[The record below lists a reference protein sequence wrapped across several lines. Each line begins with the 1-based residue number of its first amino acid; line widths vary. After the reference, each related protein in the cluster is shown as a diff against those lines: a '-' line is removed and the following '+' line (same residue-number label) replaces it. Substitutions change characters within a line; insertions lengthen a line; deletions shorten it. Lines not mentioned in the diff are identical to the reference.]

1 MKGVIVSAGLGTRLR
16 PITNLISKNLLPI
29 YNKPMIYYAIET
41 LIKGGV
47 DEILIVISKEH
58 TEQYKKLLK
67 NGEDFNINITYTI
80 QHEQKGTAHAVGCA
94 EEFANGENIV
104 VIFGDNIFED
114 NFNFKD
120 FKSGARIHL
129 KEVPDPERLGV
140 AEIKNGKIVSLIEKP
155 KEPKSNYGICGL
167 YLYDKNVFN
176 YIRTLKPSAR
186 GELESPDL
194 LDIYLKNGKLDY
206 KIVKGFWIDTGTFDS
221 ILEASNLVKKK
232 LLKG

>member
-80 QHEQKGTAHAVGCA
+80 QHEQKGTAHAIGFA
-94 EEFANGENIV
+94 EQFSNRKKINK
-104 VIFGDNIFED
+104 IFNSCFL
-114 NFNFKD
+114 
-120 FKSGARIHL
+120 A
-129 KEVPDPERLGV
+129 
-140 AEIKNGKIVSLIEKP
+140 
-155 KEPKSNYGICGL
+155 
-167 YLYDKNVFN
+167 
-176 YIRTLKPSAR
+176 PSAFLLMKQFFHFLFLQHPIFR
-186 GELESPDL
+186 GLELPLDEFL
-194 LDIYLKNGKLDY
+194 LH
-206 KIVKGFWIDTGTFDS
+206 F
-221 ILEASNLVKKK
+221 
-232 LLKG
+232 